1 MNNIQLFHL
10 LTKPNEEREQKS
22 INDLQN
28 LCTIANNIDYVQ
40 IVNEPYTEEPPR
52 DNVLFGRSDWVVGKT
67 KPFSSF
73 GLISGH
79 YGCYLAHINAIKK
92 FFKQDSHDY
101 LIIAEC
107 DCKIDQ
113 NYKVLSEKINL
124 ACKVLNDTDY
134 KIFSLV
140 NPNSQSVYNKNL
152 LDNIFEVNI
161 ILCTHLYIIHKK
173 QKLFYQKIIS
183 NYGWH
188 AMDWW
193 LNLVFIE
200 EKEGMLCY
208 KDIQLTSQYQG
219 PSQIDR
225 I

>member
-52 DNVLFGRSDWVVGKT
+52 DNVLFGRSDWVIGKT

-92 FFKQDSHDY
+92 FFEQDSHDY

-113 NYKVLSEKINL
+113 NYK
-124 ACKVLNDTDY
+124 Y
-134 KIFSLV
+134 
-140 NPNSQSVYNKNL
+140 
-152 LDNIFEVNI
+152 
-161 ILCTHLYIIHKK
+161 
-173 QKLFYQKIIS
+173 YQK
-183 NYGWH
+183 
-188 AMDWW
+188 
-193 LNLVFIE
+193 
-200 EKEGMLCY
+200 
-208 KDIQLTSQYQG
+208 
-219 PSQIDR
+219 R
-225 I
+225 